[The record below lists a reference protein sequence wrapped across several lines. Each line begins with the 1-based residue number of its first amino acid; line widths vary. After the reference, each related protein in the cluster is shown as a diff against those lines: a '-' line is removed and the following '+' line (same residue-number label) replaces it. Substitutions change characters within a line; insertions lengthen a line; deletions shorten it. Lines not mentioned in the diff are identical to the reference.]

1 MHNSPQQSDPMFGE
15 IARKLDEIE
24 AAEHVRI
31 LYAAESGSRAWGF
44 ASKDSDYDVRFIYVR
59 RQSDYLRLNPMR
71 DVIEWQLDEVLDING
86 WDVSKALRL
95 LHASNPTLF
104 EWCQSPIVYRRL
116 PAWEPIAQITSDC
129 FNARTALAHY
139 LHMAENQNKIYLQ
152 GDEVKCKKYFYTLRP
167 VLACKWVLQ
176 EGTPPPVEFQRL
188 ADSQLPPELQPAVDE
203 LLRRKRDHELE
214 TSARIEP
221 LNRYLDGEIAS
232 IRARLAGMRDR
243 TYDWE
248 ELNRIF
254 LCVLD
259 RTSL

>member
-1 MHNSPQQSDPMFGE
+1 MPNSPQQSDPMFGE
-15 IARKLDEIE
+15 IVRKLDEIE

-59 RQSDYLRLNPMR
+59 RQSDYLRLNPVR

-129 FNARTALAHY
+129 FNARTR
-139 LHMAENQNKIYLQ
+139 
-152 GDEVKCKKYFYTLRP
+152 LRITCTWP
-167 VLACKWVLQ
+167 RIRTKSICRAM
-176 EGTPPPVEFQRL
+176 R
-188 ADSQLPPELQPAVDE
+188 S
-203 LLRRKRDHELE
+203 
-214 TSARIEP
+214 SARNTFIRFGPCWPASGCFRREP
-221 LNRYLDGEIAS
+221 RRRSNFKGLQTAS
-232 IRARLAGMRDR
+232 FLPSFSPQWTSCSGARE
-243 TYDWE
+243 T
-248 ELNRIF
+248 
-254 LCVLD
+254 
-259 RTSL
+259 TSWRPRRGSSR